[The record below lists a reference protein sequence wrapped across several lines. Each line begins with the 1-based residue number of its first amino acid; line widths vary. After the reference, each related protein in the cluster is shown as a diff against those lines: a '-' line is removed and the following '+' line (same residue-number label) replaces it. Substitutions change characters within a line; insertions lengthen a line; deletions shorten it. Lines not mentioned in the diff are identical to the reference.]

1 MIKKGTKLY
10 SIFFNKCPKCHE
22 GDFMKEKNILKLHKA
37 FQMHEKCS
45 NCGLKYTIEPSFFY
59 GAMYVNYALT
69 VGLSIVTFTI
79 ATLFSNLN
87 LIQIFIPI
95 VIVLVL
101 TVPITIRLSRIIWI
115 NLFIKYQ
122 KDTHKITQNE
132 Q

>member
-1 MIKKGTKLY
+1 MFKKGTKLY
-10 SIFFNKCPKCHE
+10 S
-22 GDFMKEKNILKLHKA
+22 LHKA

-59 GAMYVNYALT
+59 GAMYINYALT

-79 ATLFSNLN
+79 ATLFFNLN

-95 VIVLVL
+95 VVVLVL

-115 NLFIKYQ
+115 NIFIKYQ
-122 KDTHKITQNE
+122 KNIPETIQNE
-132 Q
+132 